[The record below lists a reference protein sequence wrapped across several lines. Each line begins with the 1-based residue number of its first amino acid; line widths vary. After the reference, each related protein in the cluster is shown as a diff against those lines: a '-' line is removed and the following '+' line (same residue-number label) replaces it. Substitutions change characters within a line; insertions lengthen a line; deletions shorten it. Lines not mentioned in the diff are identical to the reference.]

1 MADAYWMQLG
11 GHPTFALEVG
21 GQIVGITYWLDA
33 EPLAAQ
39 PAQEGTPLPES
50 GWYWIAVNNPRNAH
64 RVAEGY
70 ELRVDMTPE
79 ALATTAHQALEEVA
93 NEVLADEGDE

>member
-11 GHPTFALEVG
+11 GHPTFALEVA

-39 PAQEGTPLPES
+39 GAEEGTPLPES
-50 GWYWIAVNNPRNAH
+50 GWYWIAVNNPRSAH
-64 RVAEGY
+64 RVAEGH
-70 ELRVDMTPE
+70 ELRADMTPE
-79 ALATTAHQALEEVA
+79 ELATTAHQALEKVA